1 MLTLILGFNNSFKY
15 VNFDTGAKSA
25 ELTSIGNQAWYVPLS
40 LVIFSLGN
48 FAPSAFWVLITSAV
62 FFSLSSFNSSWVR
75 QVQLFFPFL
84 VHRNFFNFFPC
95 HTSFFLN
102 FVL

>member
-1 MLTLILGFNNSFKY
+1 MLTLILGFNNSLKY

-25 ELTSIGNQAWYVPLS
+25 ELTSIGNQAWYIPLS

-75 QVQLFFPFL
+75 PGPTVLSFSCAEKLLQLLPL
-84 VHRNFFNFFPC
+84 PY
-95 HTSFFLN
+95 
-102 FVL
+102 

>member
-25 ELTSIGNQAWYVPLS
+25 ELTSVTNLFHSGNQAWYIPLS
-40 LVIFSLGN
+40 LDIFSLGN
-48 FAPSAFWVLITSAV
+48 FAPSAFWVLITFVV

-75 QVQLFFPFL
+75 PSPTVI
-84 VHRNFFNFFPC
+84 
-95 HTSFFLN
+95 SFSCAEKL
-102 FVL
+102 LQPLPLPY